1 MKTAFKSPK
10 SKIKHIAPHEDYL
23 VALCEDG
30 SLWKVNI
37 GNTNNPLFEL
47 IAIFNRKSKS
57 YGVVKRCNPPLGT
70 IKVII

>member
-10 SKIKHIAPHEDYL
+10 SKIKHIATHEDYL

-37 GNTNNPLFEL
+37 GNTNNPLFEP
-47 IAIFNRKSKS
+47 ITIFNSKNKS
-57 YGVVKRCNPPLGT
+57 YGVVKQCNPLGT
-70 IKVII
+70 IKVTI